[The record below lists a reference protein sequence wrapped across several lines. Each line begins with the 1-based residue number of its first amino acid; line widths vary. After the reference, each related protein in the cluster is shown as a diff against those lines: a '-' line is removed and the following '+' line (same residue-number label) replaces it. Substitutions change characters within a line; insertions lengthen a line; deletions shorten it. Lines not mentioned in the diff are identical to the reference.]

1 MKQWSLGALY
11 VDKVIQNQQIKKVS
25 AMEQACLRSRHSLHA
40 GLAQVK
46 IFRLN
51 PPNKRIEK
59 KTTRHNG
66 VLTHPIT
73 PHNGS

>member
-1 MKQWSLGALY
+1 MNQWSLGALY
-11 VDKVIQNQQIKKVS
+11 VDKLIQNQQIKKVS

-51 PPNKRIEK
+51 PPK
-59 KTTRHNG
+59 KNWKKKLRGTMAC
-66 VLTHPIT
+66 
-73 PHNGS
+73 